1 MDMVVNWVREL
12 FIKNSLSNGSSIIS
26 KELLFLKDEKNST
39 PCLSKFFT
47 MQLYGF

>member
-26 KELLFLKDEKNST
+26 KELLFLKDEENLFYDLFRSFVDKY
-39 PCLSKFFT
+39 F
-47 MQLYGF
+47 GI